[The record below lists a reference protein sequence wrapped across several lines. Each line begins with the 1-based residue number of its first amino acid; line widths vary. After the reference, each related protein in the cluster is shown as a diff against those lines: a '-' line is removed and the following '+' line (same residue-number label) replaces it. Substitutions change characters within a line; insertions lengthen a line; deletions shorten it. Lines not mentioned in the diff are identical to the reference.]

1 MNILKSKQL
10 TRIGFGLWHLLALML
25 LLFIA
30 AGCEKD
36 TKNHLEAE
44 RGDFTGSWQG
54 ELVSYSYGQK
64 VVQKYEWMVFT
75 DPVSGQLSGLLTM
88 YETNRLEELQFSDGV
103 WYFRVVNSD
112 SLNPECREW
121 SFSGYAKFIEEGVI
135 SFNLAGNKCGP
146 IGDQFVE
153 WGGTMQKVSDGL
165 DPDNHFSFIN
175 PGNGWQYAIT
185 KVNDDTCSMG
195 YQIEDHP
202 ETGIYT
208 GTMSNGCGW
217 NWTEKHFSWQVD
229 PGRFSV
235 LPDPANKIP
244 LTVFTLDMATE
255 KLYTFKNGVEVSI
268 TSLLK
273 RHELVEV
280 PAGQFICNKYQV
292 ETAAEGDGMG
302 AVMVSYYWID
312 NRYGIIKRE
321 VLNPPDSN
329 AIKTQ
334 LLVSKNF

>member
-1 MNILKSKQL
+1 MLKVKHTAVRVFTLLIL
-10 TRIGFGLWHLLALML
+10 LWV
-25 LLFIA
+25 FT
-30 AGCEKD
+30 GCDKD
-36 TKNHLEAE
+36 TGNLRDAE
-44 RGDFTGSWQG
+44 RSDFKGSWKG
-54 ELVSYSYGQK
+54 ELVSYSYGRK
-64 VVQKYEWMVFT
+64 IVQKYEWMVFT
-75 DPVSGQLSGLLTM
+75 DPTSGELSGLLTM

-112 SLNPECREW
+112 SLNPECRQW
-121 SFSGYAKFIEEGVI
+121 SFSGYAKFVEEGVI

-153 WGGTMQKVSDGL
+153 WGGTMQKISDGL
-165 DPDNHFSFIN
+165 DPNNHFSFIS

-185 KVNDDTCSMG
+185 KVNSDTCSME
-195 YQIEDHP
+195 YQIDANP
-202 ETGIYT
+202 ATGIFT
-208 GTMSNGCGW
+208 GKMTNGCGW
-217 NWTEKHFSWQVD
+217 SWAEKHFSWQVD

-244 LTVFTLDMATE
+244 LTVFTLDMTTE

-273 RHELVEV
+273 RRELVDV

-292 ETAAEGDGMG
+292 EIAAAEDGAG
-302 AVMVSYYWID
+302 QVIVSYYWID

-321 VLNPPDSN
+321 VLNPPDSTS
-329 AIKTQ
+329 IKLQVLT
-334 LLVSKNF
+334 SKNF